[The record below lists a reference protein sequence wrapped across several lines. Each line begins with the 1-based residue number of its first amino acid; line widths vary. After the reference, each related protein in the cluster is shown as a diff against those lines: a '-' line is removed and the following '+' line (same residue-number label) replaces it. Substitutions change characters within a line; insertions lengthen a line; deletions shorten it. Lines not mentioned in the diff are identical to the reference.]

1 MRRENQD
8 PRKSQ
13 SCIFSPWQ
21 KRNIVAGFYLGSNL
35 NGIGFES
42 QVVHGSKGRAL
53 QAHVVSYLDSGIDSC
68 SIRSKIEGLP
78 DLQP

>member
-1 MRRENQD
+1 MWIKIQENHN
-8 PRKSQ
+8 RV
-13 SCIFSPWQ
+13 FSRHG
-21 KRNIVAGFYLGSNL
+21 KRRNIVAGFYLGSNL

-53 QAHVVSYLDSGIDSC
+53 LAHVVSYLDSGIDSC